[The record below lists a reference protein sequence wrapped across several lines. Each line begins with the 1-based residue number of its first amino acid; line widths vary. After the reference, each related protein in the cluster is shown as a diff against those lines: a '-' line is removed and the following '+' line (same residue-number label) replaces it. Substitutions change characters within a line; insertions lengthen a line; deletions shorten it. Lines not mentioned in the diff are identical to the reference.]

1 MKLFTPKKI
10 FVLVIFVGLGAL
22 GYAFYQKDY
31 MQVFTNSTKQDSVA
45 TTSKDQSTETH
56 ELTTDEI
63 NINLDNNAPGY
74 SKPFTPSEGFADLVE
89 YVTPSVV
96 NISAVKIVKSKHL
109 EEKIDGIDP
118 NIKELFKNMMP
129 QQNIPDQKF
138 ASLGSGF
145 VVRSDGFIV
154 TNNHVIQDSTNIQ
167 VTFPSGKKYKAVIY
181 ATDKQT
187 DLALLK
193 IEAVDLPALKF
204 SDSSKARAGDWV
216 IAIGNPFGLGGTVSS
231 GIISATGR
239 DINIGPFNDFIQ
251 TDAAINHGNS
261 GGPMINTKGEVLGIN
276 TAIISQ
282 SGGSIG
288 IGFAVPANA
297 MKNVISQL
305 ITNKKVTRSWLGV
318 QVQAIDDN
326 IAKTLDLKNSNGA
339 LVSNVVPDSPA
350 SKASLQSGDI
360 ILAVNDTE
368 ITNNR
373 LLPRII
379 SNIKPGTKIK
389 LKILSNKTIKE
400 VEVVL
405 EAASENIGIAGS
417 EATNPDN
424 IGKIK
429 QETYKSLGIK
439 VVDVNDS
446 VRKYFALDKTVNGV
460 IVIAT
465 QPNSLG
471 ANKFLIPGVR
481 ILAVNKENVKNVE
494 HLTSLINKYKSK
506 GLLFFLSNGKN
517 SIFVNISPEEL
528 KQGYSNPE
536 Q

>member
-1 MKLFTPKKI
+1 MV
-10 FVLVIFVGLGAL
+10 FVNAR
-22 GYAFYQKDY
+22 K
-31 MQVFTNSTKQDSVA
+31 
-45 TTSKDQSTETH
+45 
-56 ELTTDEI
+56 
-63 NINLDNNAPGY
+63 INLLN
-74 SKPFTPSEGFADLVE
+74 
-89 YVTPSVV
+89 
-96 NISAVKIVKSKHL
+96 
-109 EEKIDGIDP
+109 DG
-118 NIKELFKNMMP
+118 
-129 QQNIPDQKF
+129 
-138 ASLGSGF
+138 G
-145 VVRSDGFIV
+145 
-154 TNNHVIQDSTNIQ
+154 
-167 VTFPSGKKYKAVIY
+167 
-181 ATDKQT
+181 
-187 DLALLK
+187 
-193 IEAVDLPALKF
+193 IE
-204 SDSSKARAGDWV
+204 SY
-216 IAIGNPFGLGGTVSS
+216 
-231 GIISATGR
+231 
-239 DINIGPFNDFIQ
+239 IQ